1 MAYTVCPVPTVSYS
15 SLHFSLNSSNLL
27 FYQLNIFYNIP
38 DTFLC
43 RREKLFGIEWTANLV
58 PQKPGKSALVKRLN
72 EQQQESVG
80 LSTSCSRFSKKFPV
94 ISQKVAS
101 KLLKNQLKIA
111 FCDEVLSKAA
121 RKNKTF
127 FWSDA
132 KVYKLYNK
140 SKISK
145 LF

>member
-1 MAYTVCPVPTVSYS
+1 MSTRKAVRDRMNSQPLPT
-15 SLHFSLNSSNLL
+15 
-27 FYQLNIFYNIP
+27 
-38 DTFLC
+38 
-43 RREKLFGIEWTANLV
+43 
-58 PQKPGKSALVKRLN
+58 KPGKSALGTRLN

-111 FCDEVLSKAA
+111 FCDEVLLKAA
-121 RKNKTF
+121 RKNKTS
-127 FWSDA
+127 FWPDA
-132 KVYKLYNK
+132 KIYKLYNK